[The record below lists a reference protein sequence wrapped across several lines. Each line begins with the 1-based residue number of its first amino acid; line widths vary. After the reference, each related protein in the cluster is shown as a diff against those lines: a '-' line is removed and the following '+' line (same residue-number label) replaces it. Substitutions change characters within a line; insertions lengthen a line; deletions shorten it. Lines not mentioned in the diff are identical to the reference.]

1 MRFLLPLFLALSVAL
16 GTANVHAAG
25 PVQLAQA
32 SGGAPAQPSGQATA
46 QAPAL
51 TPEAAAR
58 LRALLADEK
67 KRQELIKTLDALAA
81 AGAAMGAANGAA
93 AAPAAGNNT
102 AAAPGAATPA
112 APAGEAPAAEAPAGA
127 PAAESESLLAPDTIG
142 GQLLHGASQRL
153 QALSDQLVNAARSVT
168 DLPGLVSWASG
179 VARDPVTQTRVFDAS
194 WKLLLLFTLALLAE
208 HFAKRGIRRWRERL
222 DGMAPEAGSKWRWLR
237 KVPLVLARFFLDL
250 GPVLAFAVVSY
261 GMIGVVKPL
270 PTTEL
275 VLLTANNAYIVYRA
289 LMLAARMLLSPNS
302 AHLRLLPVSDE
313 TAAYITVWL
322 ARIVAVSVVGYA
334 VTEAGL
340 LFGLPWGVYDAL
352 QRLVLLIVSLFF
364 VIIVLQNRLAVADL
378 LRAPELKEGEEPTQ
392 GRRLL
397 RGLRDR
403 MAEVWHFLAILYLL
417 ALWAVWALEIHDGF
431 VRLLRS
437 SLLTLAILALAKGF
451 DVALRRG
458 ITRGFRVGPEL
469 ASRYPGLEV
478 RANRYLP
485 VFKGI
490 ITGVVTLVA
499 ILFLLETWG
508 IDAFNWFG
516 TGRLGNRVLGA
527 VVSIGLTMII
537 AVAVWEMVNAA
548 IQRHL
553 EKLARDAKA
562 ARSARVRTLLPM
574 LRTALLIFLLVVV
587 AFNVLTAIGINVAPL
602 LAGAGV
608 IGLAIGFGSQKLV
621 QDVITGIF
629 LLMEDAVAVGDS
641 VNLGGKGGVV
651 EQLSIRSI
659 RLRDGD
665 GAVHIIPFSAV
676 TTVTNST
683 RDFGF
688 AMIDVTVGYNQDTD
702 QVAEALRELVKEMRS
717 EVRWGAVIRDDF
729 DLWGV
734 DQLGQ
739 NGVVMRGRVKT
750 DAGQRWPVQRELYG
764 RIKRRFAEM
773 GIIIAP
779 PSTTVMLE
787 RRESEA
793 AAHKAAEGE

>member
-1 MRFLLPLFLALSVAL
+1 MRFLFQLLLALTLALSLARPL
-16 GTANVHAAG
+16 QAAG
-25 PVQLAQA
+25 PAPAA
-32 SGGAPAQPSGQATA
+32 SQPQAPAQPARNGA
-46 QAPAL
+46 APAQL

-58 LRALLADEK
+58 LRAVLTDEA
-67 KRQELIKTLDALAA
+67 KRQDFLRTLDALTLAAGSSAA
-81 AGAAMGAANGAA
+81 AAAARPAA
-93 AAPAAGNNT
+93 AAPAAPSE
-102 AAAPGAATPA
+102 AAPPTASPPA
-112 APAGEAPAAEAPAGA
+112 ASTPSTPPETA
-127 PAAESESLLAPDTIG
+127 SILAPDTIG
-142 GQLLHGASQRL
+142 GQLLMGASSRL
-153 QALSDQLVNAARSVT
+153 QALTDQFVHAAQSIT

-179 VARDPVTQTRVFDAS
+179 VARDPVTQARVLDAT
-194 WKLLLLFTLALLAE
+194 WKLALLFTLGLIAE
-208 HFAKRGIRRWRERL
+208 WATRRAIRPWRERL
-222 DGMAPEAGSKWRWLR
+222 DGMAPEPGSKWRWLR
-237 KVPLVLARFFLDL
+237 KVPLVIARFFLDL
-250 GPVLAFAVVSY
+250 GPVLAFAVISY
-261 GMIGVVKPL
+261 GMIGAVKPL

-275 VLLTANNAYIVYRA
+275 VLLTANNAYIIYRA

-313 TAAYITVWL
+313 TAAYITIWL

-352 QRLVLLIVSLFF
+352 QRLVLLIISLFL
-364 VIIVLQNRLAVADL
+364 VIIVLQNRVAVAAA
-378 LRAPELKEGEEPTQ
+378 LRAPELKEGEEPARS
-392 GRRLL
+392 RRLL
-397 RGLRDR
+397 RALRDR
-403 MAEVWHFLAILYLL
+403 AAEIWHFLAILYLF

-431 VRLLRS
+431 FRLLRAS
-437 SLLTLAILALAKGF
+437 VLTLVVLALAKGV
-451 DVALRRG
+451 DVALRRA
-458 ITRGFRVGPEL
+458 INRGFRVSPDL
-469 ASRYPGLEV
+469 ARRYAGLEE
-478 RANRYLP
+478 RANRYVP
-485 VFKGI
+485 VLKSL
-490 ITGVVTLVA
+490 VSAAVTVLT
-499 ILFLLETWG
+499 LLLLLETWG
-508 IDAFNWFG
+508 VDSFSWFRQG
-516 TGRLGNRVLGA
+516 QLGSRLLGA
-527 VVSIGLTMII
+527 LVSVGMTIII
-537 AVAVWEMVNAA
+537 AIAVWEMANAA

-574 LRTALLIFLLVVV
+574 LRTVLLIFLLVVV
-587 AFNVLTAIGINVAPL
+587 AFNVLSAIGINVAPL

-676 TTVTNST
+676 TTVTNNT

-688 AMIDVTVGYNQDTD
+688 AMIDVTVGYDQDTD
-702 QVAEALRELVKEMRS
+702 QVAETLRELVREMRA
-717 EVRWGAVIRDDF
+717 EVRWGAVIRDEF

-739 NGVVMRGRVKT
+739 NGVLMRGRVKT

-764 RIKRRFAEM
+764 RIKRRFNEK

-787 RRESEA
+787 RREAAGEA
-793 AAHKAAEGE
+793 AKQAQEGE